1 MSRANA
7 RRYWMNTNYLAAI
20 LLATLGWI
28 WLIVWVVRKI
38 F

>member
-1 MSRANA
+1 MI
-7 RRYWMNTNYLAAI
+7 TNYLAAI

-28 WLIVWVVRKI
+28 WLIVWIARKV